1 MDLRDNTDTL
11 TFLIS
16 DSARV
21 LRAAF
26 ERRIIQAGLEVTP
39 AEARTLLNVEILKDG
54 RQLDI
59 AARMGIEPMTV
70 CAFLDKLQAA
80 GLIERQPDPSDRRA
94 KQVVLTPKSHDLIKR
109 IRHELD
115 RLIAQATDGLAE
127 EDVAVFMRVLESVHD
142 NLAMDTPQ
150 GLS

>member
-1 MDLRDNTDTL
+1 MDAKQNTDTL

-26 ERRIIQAGLEVTP
+26 ERRIVQAGLEVTP

-80 GLIERQPDPSDRRA
+80 GLIERQPDPTDRRA
-94 KQVVLTPKSHDLIKR
+94 KQVVLTPKSHDLVKR

-115 RLIAQATDGLAE
+115 QLIAQATEGLAE
-127 EDVAVFMRVLESVHD
+127 NDVKIFMRVLETVHD
-142 NLAMDTPQ
+142 NLLAETP
-150 GLS
+150 

>member
-1 MDLRDNTDTL
+1 MDAKQNTDTL

-21 LRAAF
+21 LRTAF
-26 ERRIIQAGLEVTP
+26 ERRIEQAGLEVTP
-39 AEARTLLNVEILKDG
+39 AEARTLLNVEILKNG
-54 RQLDI
+54 RQLDL

-80 GLIERQPDPSDRRA
+80 DLIERQPDPSDRRA
-94 KQVVLTPKSHDLIKR
+94 KLVLLTPKSHDLIKR

-115 RLIAQATDGLAE
+115 ELIAQATGGVADA
-127 EDVAVFMRVLESVHD
+127 DVAIFMRVLETVHD
-142 NLAMDTPQ
+142 NLLAETP
-150 GLS
+150 

>member
-1 MDLRDNTDTL
+1 MDQKQDTDTL

-26 ERRIIQAGLEVTP
+26 ERRIEQAGLEVTP

-80 GLIERQPDPSDRRA
+80 GLIERQPDPTDRRA

-115 RLIAQATDGLAE
+115 QLIAQATIGLAE
-127 EDVAVFMRVLESVHD
+127 TDIAVFMRVLETVHD
-142 NLAMDTPQ
+142 NLLAETP
-150 GLS
+150 